1 MRVSFAAPWLRTI
14 ELCWKQIMKALI
26 QRVSESKVMA
36 NNKVIAKIDRGFVV
50 FLGVEKGDSVEDIEY
65 MSRKITHLRIF
76 QDTKRKMNLSIK
88 DINGKI
94 LIISQFTL
102 AAECRKG
109 NRPSFDNAEEPAK
122 ANEIYLNVVE
132 KLRQEG
138 IFIATGEFA
147 AYMQVH
153 LINDG
158 PVTIFLESR
167 KLPS

>member
-1 MRVSFAAPWLRTI
+1 
-14 ELCWKQIMKALI
+14 MKALI

-36 NNKVIAKIDRGFVV
+36 DNKVIAKIDRGFVV
-50 FLGVEKGDSVEDIEY
+50 FLGVEKGDSSEDIEY
-65 MSRKITHLRIF
+65 MARKITHLRIF
-76 QDTKRKMNLSIK
+76 QDTERRMNLSIK

-122 ANEIYLNVVE
+122 ANEIYSKVVE

-138 IFIATGEFA
+138 FFIATGEFA

-167 KLPS
+167 KLSS